1 MKLFLNFALKQKDE
15 YCTGSCNFGVLSIML
30 NLLKQKMRSRS
41 RAQKTLL
48 RLQRH
53 NSFNSGYDD
62 QKHTFLPKIYPCGI
76 ISICTATS
84 VLLFDSRMSIF
95 FLCRITFAAFNKTAE
110 LTAIFA
116 LSLMRRC
123 RACETDEV
131 CRRRDIYFG
140 QELPQSSGQP
150 PQEGA

>member
-131 CRRRDIYFG
+131 CRRRYTHYRSIKL
-140 QELPQSSGQP
+140 LPTS
-150 PQEGA
+150 

>member
-1 MKLFLNFALKQKDE
+1 MKSPLMNKDKILQNRFISFEIILNFALTQKDE

-84 VLLFDSRMSIF
+84 VLLFDSRMSTF
-95 FLCRITFAAFNKTAE
+95 FLCRITFALGLEYKRNFD
-110 LTAIFA
+110 FY
-116 LSLMRRC
+116 RP
-123 RACETDEV
+123 
-131 CRRRDIYFG
+131 G
-140 QELPQSSGQP
+140 
-150 PQEGA
+150 

>member
-1 MKLFLNFALKQKDE
+1 MKSPLMNKDKILQNRFISFEIILNFALTQKDE
-15 YCTGSCNFGVLSIML
+15 YCTGSCSFGVLSIML

-76 ISICTATS
+76 ISICKATS
-84 VLLFDSRMSIF
+84 VLLFDSRMSTF
-95 FLCRITFAAFNKTAE
+95 FLCRIS
-110 LTAIFA
+110 LA
-116 LSLMRRC
+116 LGLEYKR
-123 RACETDEV
+123 E
-131 CRRRDIYFG
+131 F
-140 QELPQSSGQP
+140 
-150 PQEGA
+150 